1 LLNENGN
8 VIGIIN
14 SKHLRADNAAYAIKS
29 TYLFNLINSLDE
41 KISVAKGVQLT
52 NLKLS
57 DQVKSVKKFVF
68 IVEVYQ

>member
-1 LLNENGN
+1 
-8 VIGIIN
+8 
-14 SKHLRADNAAYAIKS
+14 
-29 TYLFNLINSLDE
+29 FNLINSLDE